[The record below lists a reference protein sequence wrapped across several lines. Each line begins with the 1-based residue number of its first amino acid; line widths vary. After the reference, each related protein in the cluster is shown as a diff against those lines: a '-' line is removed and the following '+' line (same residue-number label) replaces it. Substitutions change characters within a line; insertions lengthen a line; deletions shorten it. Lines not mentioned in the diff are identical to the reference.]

1 MVWDMNAAV
10 RSLEKNDPTLSC
22 KLYHDVKFIGASSG
36 WLVNFP
42 LRDSLFGSNIFF
54 SQNLVCVV
62 VKCDFS
68 EISINISTTLTDYFA
83 FICLYLLLL
92 HVYCASYLCFL

>member
-1 MVWDMNAAV
+1 MVWDMNAAG

-42 LRDSLFGSNIFF
+42 SRD
-54 SQNLVCVV
+54 
-62 VKCDFS
+62 
-68 EISINISTTLTDYFA
+68 
-83 FICLYLLLL
+83 
-92 HVYCASYLCFL
+92 